1 MEIKKRRVPPT
12 SVVAAAPDAD
22 NVARA
27 QQAKILKIT
36 TRKTYSSKLN
46 CLSEWHSLHY
56 PDCVSKEDGRTK
68 IKLPFEKSV
77 VLEFIGSVC
86 FVATELD
93 KMDSNTG
100 ELGVPLSSS
109 CVKGY
114 SNALV
119 DLYKNEQNIL
129 SPDTD
134 RAEGYG
140 KLINDLSK
148 RGLMKISEAS
158 SI

>member
-68 IKLPFEKSV
+68 QQSWIKWIRI
-77 VLEFIGSVC
+77 LE
-86 FVATELD
+86 
-93 KMDSNTG
+93 N
-100 ELGVPLSSS
+100 
-109 CVKGY
+109 
-114 SNALV
+114 
-119 DLYKNEQNIL
+119 
-129 SPDTD
+129 
-134 RAEGYG
+134 
-140 KLINDLSK
+140 
-148 RGLMKISEAS
+148 SECRFRRHV
-158 SI
+158 